1 MIVEKIHNK
10 RLKEQGISICSRY
23 KSNDTTLER
32 NTDKTKRNDDVQ
44 NCICIERAYY
54 KNNKLLTKI
63 FNFDPRIKYTYISAG
78 DENKEVT
85 CPNCGNTCKES
96 EIEDGCS
103 YCGTN
108 YNIEYSDKSL
118 GTKYHYDRVLQG
130 SNYKTITLIIDIIIS
145 VILVTTYIIRT
156 CRTFNIYDILKII
169 IGTIIVSL
177 ILYYLFYIVDAVAV
191 TLPIK
196 IYKDAQNKKQ
206 MKFWKRM
213 ESIGIDKKTFY
224 NNVNY
229 ELQNYYYGENSKNKN
244 IIDYDIIDYIS
255 LDEQIIK
262 NKKILVTIKA
272 QIREIE
278 LIQGTISEK
287 IQKRTFTFEKSNEQI
302 LDLKA
307 GSNIISCHNCGASID
322 VTKSKCDYCG
332 TKINGYQQWYLKY
345 GDEVKK

>member
-10 RLKEQGISICSRY
+10 RLKKQGISICSKY
-23 KSNDTTLER
+23 KSNDTILER
-32 NTDKTKRNDDVQ
+32 NTDKTKRNDDIQ
-44 NCICIERAYY
+44 NGICLEKDYY
-54 KNNKLLTKI
+54 KNNKLLIKV
-63 FNFDPRIKYTYISAG
+63 FNFDPRIKYTYMSTNNG
-78 DENKEVT
+78 ENNIT
-85 CPNCGNTCKES
+85 CPNCGNTSKEN
-96 EIEDGCS
+96 EIEDGCP

-130 SNYKTITLIIDIIIS
+130 SNYKTITLVIDIIIS
-145 VILVTTYIIRT
+145 AILVITYILKT
-156 CRTFNIYDILKII
+156 CRTFNIYDISKII

-177 ILYYLFYIVDAVAV
+177 ILYYLFYIIDAVAV

-229 ELQNYYYGENSKNKN
+229 ELQNYYYGENSENKN

-255 LDEQIIK
+255 LDEQIVK

-272 QIREIE
+272 QIREIV
-278 LIQGTISEK
+278 LNQGTISEK

-345 GDEVKK
+345 DYKS

>member
-1 MIVEKIHNK
+1 M
-10 RLKEQGISICSRY
+10 S
-23 KSNDTTLER
+23 
-32 NTDKTKRNDDVQ
+32 
-44 NCICIERAYY
+44 
-54 KNNKLLTKI
+54 
-63 FNFDPRIKYTYISAG
+63 
-78 DENKEVT
+78 
-85 CPNCGNTCKES
+85 NCGNTSKEN
-96 EIEDGCS
+96 EIEDGCP

-130 SNYKTITLIIDIIIS
+130 SNYKTITLVIDIIIS
-145 VILVTTYIIRT
+145 AILVITYILKT
-156 CRTFNIYDILKII
+156 CRTFNIYDISKII

-177 ILYYLFYIVDAVAV
+177 ILYYLFYIIDAVAV

-229 ELQNYYYGENSKNKN
+229 ELQNYYYGENSENKN

-255 LDEQIIK
+255 LDEQIVK

-272 QIREIE
+272 QIREIV
-278 LIQGTISEK
+278 LNQGTISEK

-345 GDEVKK
+345 DYKS